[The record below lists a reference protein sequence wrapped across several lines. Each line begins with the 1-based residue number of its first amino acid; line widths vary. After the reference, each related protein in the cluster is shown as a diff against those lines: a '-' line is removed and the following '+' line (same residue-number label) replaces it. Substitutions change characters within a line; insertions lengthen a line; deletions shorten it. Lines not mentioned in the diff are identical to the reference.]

1 MSNPWRSI
9 ALSDYEKHM
18 SLESVMQLQSM
29 NRSMKSQLSEYPAD
43 TVMILGIAGGNGL
56 EHIDRNK
63 YCSVYAVDINA
74 DYLKAAWE
82 RYPELHNCLECLELD
97 LSAETEKLPHAG
109 LLIANLLVEYIG
121 YDTFKKAVL
130 QVKPD
135 HVSCIIQI
143 NSGEGEWV
151 SDSPYIHVFD
161 GLESVHRQMDEN
173 ELTRTMCETGYE
185 LIKSSSDALPN
196 GKSLVRLDYRAAAK
210 TAESK

>member
-1 MSNPWRSI
+1 MNNPWQSI

-56 EHIDRNK
+56 EHVDRKK
-63 YCSVYAVDINA
+63 YRSVYAVDINEE
-74 DYLKAAWE
+74 YLSAVLA
-82 RYPELHNCLECLELD
+82 RYPGLHGCLECLKLD

-121 YDTFKKAVL
+121 YDTFKKTVL

-161 GLESVHRQMDEN
+161 GLESVHRQMDGD

-210 TAESK
+210 AAKSK